1 MNSTQGPRVAVY
13 RHEHFNAAH
22 RIHNPALSDADNA
35 RIYGKCNNLN
45 GHGHNYELTIRVAGP
60 VDPVIGYVIDLGE
73 LSTLA
78 KKHVTEY
85 LDHKFLNLDVPE
97 FATMNPTAENIAMV
111 IHSLLRPHIAAHLDL
126 HVILAETPRN
136 IVQYP
141 ADLVTQP

>member
-1 MNSTQGPRVAVY
+1 MAVY

-35 RIYGKCNNLN
+35 RIYGKCNNPN

-78 KKHVTEY
+78 KKYVTDY

-97 FATMNPTAENIAMV
+97 FATVNPTAENIAMV
-111 IHSLLRPHIAAHLDL
+111 IHSLLRPHIAGHLDL

-141 ADLVTQP
+141 ADIVVHP

>member
-1 MNSTQGPRVAVY
+1 MAVY

-35 RIYGKCNNLN
+35 RIYGKCNNPN

-78 KKHVTEY
+78 KKYVTDY

-97 FATMNPTAENIAMV
+97 FATINPTAENIAMV
-111 IHSLLRPHIAAHLDL
+111 IHSLLRPHIAGHLDL

-141 ADLVTQP
+141 ADIVVHP

>member
-1 MNSTQGPRVAVY
+1 VAVY

-22 RIHNPALSDADNA
+22 RIHNPALSDTDNA
-35 RIYGKCNNLN
+35 RIYGKCNNPN

-78 KKHVTEY
+78 KKYVTDY

-97 FATMNPTAENIAMV
+97 FATINPTAENIAMV
-111 IHSLLRPHIAAHLDL
+111 IHSLLRPHIAGHLDL

-141 ADLVTQP
+141 ADIVVHP